1 MQSRKLIV
9 THRGNLAV
17 KYGSVGV
24 AAIDEAVA
32 RLAAAD
38 ARRGIQ
44 THYIH
49 LDDADEMKRYHSKVV
64 AKEPGPTSCKR
75 VIDKAFNTLA
85 PDYLV
90 LLGSDDV
97 IPQFR
102 VSNPTFTDDADTDTE
117 VPTDNPYAAS
127 PVFNS
132 QLRAT
137 YLVVDRVVGRIP
149 DVPGASDPSALL
161 RYLESAATAEP
172 LDLTEF
178 DMDLLV
184 CCDTWKKSGQA
195 CVAALGRN
203 AESLFLSPPVIDST
217 AELRE
222 RHAARLQMIKCHGA
236 ALDPHFYGQEGQEFP
251 PVLFSSALVGA
262 TAPGT
267 VVGAM
272 CCYGASVYDPA
283 HPAALTRDVP
293 SIPNVYL
300 DQAASGFVGATGI
313 AWVGVNEMAC
323 ADLIVT
329 RFLKNVLAGMSL
341 GAALLDSKQRFLA
354 DIGKDGRMPDA
365 AEEKTL
371 LQFILL
377 GDPSLR
383 AATSR
388 EEREAVVS
396 IVEDLGSHFVPGR
409 QASVLAESG
418 TDPLIHVKRSTES
431 QNLAMAAER
440 RSRRA
445 YHFRTARNLRKTLP
459 ERAVAEPPFAA
470 AQILNEVE
478 LAYLGPRTP
487 VVHRVSRTA
496 AQPQVR
502 SRRIIARAAT
512 AAASAVGLEEPEER
526 VAPIMREETL
536 QYYWYARTPRERIID
551 ATIVKVE
558 TDLQGNV
565 LRKRFLVTA

>member
-203 AESLFLSPPVIDST
+203 AE
-217 AELRE
+217 R
-222 RHAARLQMIKCHGA
+222 
-236 ALDPHFYGQEGQEFP
+236 
-251 PVLFSSALVGA
+251 
-262 TAPGT
+262 
-267 VVGAM
+267 
-272 CCYGASVYDPA
+272 A

-300 DQAASGFVGATGI
+300 GQAASGFVGATGI

-409 QASVLAESG
+409 EASVLAESG
-418 TDPLIHVKRSTES
+418 TDPLIHGKRSTES

-512 AAASAVGLEEPEER
+512 ATRRS
-526 VAPIMREETL
+526 
-536 QYYWYARTPRERIID
+536 
-551 ATIVKVE
+551 
-558 TDLQGNV
+558 
-565 LRKRFLVTA
+565 

>member
-1 MQSRKLIV
+1 MQSRKLVV
-9 THRGNLAV
+9 THRGNLAA
-17 KYGSVGV
+17 KYGADGV
-24 AAIDEAVA
+24 AAVGAAVA
-32 RLAAAD
+32 KLAAAD

-44 THYIH
+44 THYVH

-64 AKEPGPTSCKR
+64 SKDPGPSSCKR
-75 VIDKAFNTLA
+75 VIDKAFTALS

-97 IPQFR
+97 LPHFR
-102 VSNPTFTDDADTDTE
+102 VPNPTFTEDADTDE
-117 VPTDNPYAAS
+117 EALTDNPYAAS
-127 PVFNS
+127 PAFNPQS
-132 QLRAT
+132 RAT

-149 DVPGASDPSALL
+149 DVPGATDPSALL
-161 RYLESAATAEP
+161 QYLESAAAAEP

-178 DMDLLV
+178 DVDLLV

-195 CVAALGRN
+195 CVAALGRKG
-203 AESLFLSPPVIDST
+203 ESLFLSPPNIDGT
-217 AELRE
+217 AELPQ
-222 RHAARLQMIKCHGA
+222 RHVARLQMIKCHGA
-236 ALDPHFYGQEGQEFP
+236 ALDPHFYGQEGGDFP

-283 HPAALTRDVP
+283 HPAALTPGVP
-293 SIPNVYL
+293 SIPTVYL
-300 DQAASGFVGATGI
+300 SQAAAGFVGATGI

-329 RFLKNVLAGMSL
+329 RFLKNVMVGMSL

-371 LQFILL
+371 LQFVLL

-388 EEREAVVS
+388 EERDAVVS
-396 IVEDLGSHFVPGR
+396 IVADVGSHFVPGD
-409 QASVLAESG
+409 QASVVAESG
-418 TDPLIHVKRSTES
+418 TDPLIHVKRSSES
-431 QNLAMAAER
+431 QKLAMAAER

-459 ERAVAEPPFAA
+459 ERTVAEPPFAA
-470 AQILNEVE
+470 AQILNGVE
-478 LAYLGPRTP
+478 LAYLGGRAP
-487 VVHRVSRTA
+487 VVHRVSRTTT
-496 AQPQVR
+496 QPQVR
-502 SRRIIARAAT
+502 PRRIVARAAT
-512 AAASAVGLEEPEER
+512 AVVSAIGIEEPEER
-526 VAPIMREETL
+526 VAPATREETL
-536 QYYWYARTPRERIID
+536 QYYWHARTPRERIID

-558 TDLQGNV
+558 TDCKETCSANV
-565 LRKRFLVTA
+565 FS